1 MSISWGILGT
11 GTIAGLFASDLRL
24 LPDADLVAVGSRAAE
39 TAEAFGERFG
49 IPNRHDSYE
58 ALVADDAVDVIYVAS
73 PHAFH
78 AEHSRMAMAAG
89 RHVLCEKPLALSE
102 KQAAGMIDTARS
114 EDIFLMEALWTRFL
128 PVMAD
133 VRECIADGA
142 VGDPVYVRA
151 DIGVKI
157 DFDPEDRLFD
167 PSLGGGALLDL
178 GIYPLFLIREVLGVP
193 SGFDAWA
200 VFADTGVDA
209 QCSGVMDFQ
218 GGAQAT
224 WTASTRAD
232 AGRTAAIA
240 GPEGRLEGQRSWW
253 KGGDWIYTSADGDT
267 ERLSRPFEGNGYQF
281 EAAHVMECLR
291 EERRESPEWPL
302 SASRDLLR
310 LMDAHRE
317 RWGLHYPQEEPA

>member
-1 MSISWGILGT
+1 MSTSWGILGT
-11 GTIAGLFASDLRL
+11 GTIAGLFATDLRL

-49 IPNRHDSYE
+49 IPNRHASYE

-78 AEHSRMAMAAG
+78 AEHSRMAMTAG

-102 KQAAGMIDTARS
+102 TEAVDMIETARS
-114 EDIFLMEALWTRFL
+114 HDVFLMEALWTRFL

-133 VRECIADGA
+133 VRERIASGA
-142 VGDPVYVRA
+142 IGDPLFVRA

-157 DFDPEDRLFD
+157 AFDPEDRLFD
-167 PSLGGGALLDL
+167 PALGGGALLDL
-178 GIYPLFLIREVLGVP
+178 GIYPFFLIREVLGMP
-193 SGFDAWA
+193 SEFDARA

-209 QCSGVMDFQ
+209 QCSGVMDFKD
-218 GGAQAT
+218 GAQAT

-240 GPEGRLEGQRSWW
+240 GPEGRLEGMRSWW
-253 KGGDWIYTSADGDT
+253 KGADWIYTRADGET

-291 EERRESPEWPL
+291 EDRRESPEWPL
-302 SASRDLLR
+302 SASQDLLR
-310 LMDAHRE
+310 LMDVHRE
-317 RWGLHYPQEEPA
+317 RWGLQYPQEKPA

>member
-1 MSISWGILGT
+1 
-11 GTIAGLFASDLRL
+11 
-24 LPDADLVAVGSRAAE
+24 
-39 TAEAFGERFG
+39 
-49 IPNRHDSYE
+49 
-58 ALVADDAVDVIYVAS
+58 VIYVAS

-78 AEHSRMAMAAG
+78 ADHSRMAMAAG
-89 RHVLCEKPLALSE
+89 RHVLCEKPLSLSE
-102 KQAAGMIDTARS
+102 KQAARMIDTARS
-114 EDIFLMEALWTRFL
+114 HDVFLMEALWTRFL

-133 VRECIADGA
+133 VRERIADGA
-142 VGDPVYVRA
+142 IGDPVYAR
-151 DIGVKI
+151 
-157 DFDPEDRLFD
+157 
-167 PSLGGGALLDL
+167 
-178 GIYPLFLIREVLGVP
+178 
-193 SGFDAWA
+193 A
-200 VFADTGVDA
+200 VFAETGVDA

-253 KGGDWIYTSADGDT
+253 KGGDWIYTSADGET

-291 EERRESPEWPL
+291 EDRRESPEWPH

-317 RWGLHYPQEEPA
+317 RWGVRYPQEASP